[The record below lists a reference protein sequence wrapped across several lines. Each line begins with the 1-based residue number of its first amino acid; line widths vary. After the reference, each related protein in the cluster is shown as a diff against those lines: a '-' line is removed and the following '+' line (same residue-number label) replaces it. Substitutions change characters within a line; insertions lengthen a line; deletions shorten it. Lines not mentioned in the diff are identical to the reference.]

1 MGPNMKFWGKN
12 VKHKYDS
19 KTNFLWK
26 YEEKHEEKIKIDDK
40 IKNCLHILSS
50 RVDGI
55 FVEKERL

>member
-1 MGPNMKFWGKN
+1 MI
-12 VKHKYDS
+12 VKLIFCES
-19 KTNFLWK
+19 ISRN
-26 YEEKHEEKIKIDDK
+26 EEKHEEKIKIDDK